1 VNAPV
6 SLHAHLRLAP
16 SYRLFVML
24 WGGLAAIDVGHLLGA
39 PPLVLLTVVT
49 AVTAGCCVRTSRTTA
64 IGVAAVGWLLVNGF
78 VVNELGDLRLTGVG
92 DLLDGVLLLGV
103 ALAMT
108 RVRR

>member
-1 VNAPV
+1 
-6 SLHAHLRLAP
+6 
-16 SYRLFVML
+16 
-24 WGGLAAIDVGHLLGA
+24 
-39 PPLVLLTVVT
+39 
-49 AVTAGCCVRTSRTTA
+49 
-64 IGVAAVGWLLVNGF
+64 VNGF